1 MMKLEK
7 LLDIYGDDIFAFAL
21 IVTKDF
27 NSAKEIFVRV
37 TSGYYEIPEHDG
49 AFFEMIS
56 KAYKLCQEVDSNESA
71 STLTGVELDAK
82 RQAVLEELLIKRET
96 VRTVAHMYY
105 GDELS
110 TSEIADIV
118 GKSEKYVNELLSEE
132 LSDELKEKLE
142 KHYLEI
148 CDKIHAEDKLKAYV
162 MRAVYN
168 PSKRDFE
175 VKDEAVAKHVWST
188 KQKVIV
194 IIIAVI
200 VTFALSFIIPIV
212 EKYFDMLEDESG
224 YSYEVPET
232 DEIFRYTYEADGT
245 ESA

>member
-1 MMKLEK
+1 MKLEK

-27 NSAKEIFVRV
+27 NSAKEVFVRV
-37 TSGYYEIPEHDG
+37 TSDYYELPDHDG
-49 AFFEMIS
+49 AFYEMIK
-56 KAYKLCQEVDSNESA
+56 KAYALCQNVDSNEGA
-71 STLTGVELDAK
+71 STLTGVELDEK
-82 RQAVLEELLIKRET
+82 RQAVLEELLVKRET

-110 TSEIADIV
+110 TSEIADII
-118 GKSEKYVNELLSEE
+118 GKPEKFVNELLSEE

-142 KHYLEI
+142 KYYLEI

-162 MRAVYN
+162 MRSVYN
-168 PSKRDFE
+168 PKKRDFE
-175 VKDEAVAKHVWST
+175 VREEAVAKHSWST
-188 KQKVIV
+188 TQKVVVIV
-194 IIIAVI
+194 IAVI
-200 VTFALSFIIPIV
+200 VTFALSFIIPII

-232 DEIFRYTYEADGT
+232 DEIFAYTYEAASSET
-245 ESA
+245 V